1 MLSSQVS
8 ELMKNRPTG
17 GTGATFT
24 IDVSVAQS
32 DVKVIGQGFR
42 PSVKCFIIVV
52 YPDFSRRILEDTA
65 DSNGNLSFNTPIS
78 ALCVAGT
85 TLTLNFTVNQPD
97 PSGRDKLTNTVSK
110 SISC

>member
-24 IDVSVAQS
+24 IDVSVTQS
-32 DVKVIGQGFR
+32 KVKVTGQGFR
-42 PSVKCFIIVV
+42 PSVKCLILVD
-52 YPDFSRRILEDTA
+52 YPDFSRKVLEDTA
-65 DSNGNLSFNTPIS
+65 DSNGNLSFNTPVS
-78 ALCVAGT
+78 ALCIAGA
-85 TLTLNFTVNQPD
+85 TLTLNFTINQPD